1 MTTLT
6 GRMPLNVT
14 DIVKN
19 TTCRL
24 LHPDKKYNVYS
35 SVGYLNEKGYVKAT
49 GYERFSGRIN
59 TTYTPNKWFKG
70 GVNLTGSWTKR
81 NYNSNAS
88 GNAYANPFYIARYMA
103 PVYPVYLHN
112 ADGTY
117 QLDAAGDKIYD
128 TTSLI

>member
-1 MTTLT
+1 M
-6 GRMPLNVT
+6 
-14 DIVKN
+14 
-19 TTCRL
+19 
-24 LHPDKKYNVYS
+24 
-35 SVGYLNEKGYVKAT
+35 KAT

-117 QLDAAGDKIYD
+117 QLDAAGDKYMILLP
-128 TTSLI
+128 LI